1 MKREGVVLSREQ
13 RVREELTEL
22 RLQGGAAVS
31 LRGRGRWHQRTFQ
44 SERAAQAK
52 ARSCDSQRCVPER

>member
-1 MKREGVVLSREQ
+1 MKREGVILSGEQ
-13 RVREELTEL
+13 KVREELTEL
-22 RLQGGAAVS
+22 SLQGGAGVS
-31 LRGRGRWHQRTFQ
+31 PRGGGRWHQRTFQ